1 MRIVNMHNWAHANI
15 WLGNK
20 GEERRTRKKK
30 EREKKRKKR
39 HLLTSF
45 AIDKLALV
53 STDAAITRIK
63 RI

>member
-1 MRIVNMHNWAHANI
+1 MRIVNMHYWAHANI

-20 GEERRTRKKK
+20 GEERRRRKKK
-30 EREKKRKKR
+30 EREKKKKKD
-39 HLLTSF
+39 LLTSF